1 MENQRNPNKLKIN
14 KHICI
19 NWHYKAMRIDDE
31 IQSTNFEDNYQK
43 AVINVAYTASWL
55 SNLMRGE
62 FERYNLTQQQFNI
75 LRILRGQYPKP
86 ATVNLL
92 KERMIDKMSDA
103 SRIVDRLVQKGLVS
117 RCTNTKD
124 RRAVDIRISDEGLVL
139 LAKIDSEFKSRDF
152 LKNNISEEDAGKLSD
167 LLDKLRG

>member
-1 MENQRNPNKLKIN
+1 
-14 KHICI
+14 
-19 NWHYKAMRIDDE
+19 MRIDEE
-31 IQSTNFEDNYQK
+31 IQTSKFEDNYHK
-43 AVINVAYTASWL
+43 VVINVSYTYGWL
-55 SNLMRGE
+55 NNSMRCN
-62 FERYNLTQQQFNI
+62 FEKHNLTQQQFNI

-124 RRAVDIRISDEGLVL
+124 RRAVDIRISDAGIAV
-139 LAKIDSEFKSRDF
+139 LAKMDIEFKTKDF
-152 LKNNISEEDAGKLSD
+152 LGKNLTEEEAGQLSD

>member
-1 MENQRNPNKLKIN
+1 
-14 KHICI
+14 
-19 NWHYKAMRIDDE
+19 MRIDDE
-31 IQSTNFEDNYQK
+31 IQSTNFEDNFQK
-43 AVINVAYTASWL
+43 VVINITFTDGWL
-55 SNLMRGE
+55 NNLIRPY
-62 FERYNLTQQQFNI
+62 FERYNLTIQQFNI

-103 SRIVDRLVQKGLVS
+103 SRIVDRLVQKELVS

-124 RRAVDIRISDEGLVL
+124 RRAVDVRISEKGLEIL
-139 LAKIDSEFKSRDF
+139 SKMDIEFKTREF
-152 LKNNISEEDAGKLSD
+152 LKTNLTNEEAGILSD